1 MAGYATLTADEL
13 DAPAVRGLSSTAFRA
28 WVYVVRHAR
37 GRSDGWCMSAQSI
50 ADQIGSSRTTT
61 FRALAEVQR
70 AGLITR
76 THAPGPNGSRG
87 WARYRLEKPSQVAV
101 DDDNNNEDENGYRC
115 GECGISWMETVRYS
129 RCPECS
135 STAVELVAPYPARF
149 FA

>member
-37 GRSDGWCMSAQSI
+37 GRSDGWCMSAKSI

-76 THAPGPNGSRG
+76 THASGPNGSRG
-87 WARYRLEKPSQVAV
+87 WAKYKLKSPEAFSV
-101 DDDNNNEDENGYRC
+101 DADAEEEDGYRC
-115 GECGISWMETVRYS
+115 GECGVSWMETEQYT

>member
-1 MAGYATLTADEL
+1 MAGYATLTAEEL

-50 ADQIGSSRTTT
+50 SDQIGSSRTTT
-61 FRALAEVQR
+61 FRALREVER

-76 THAPGPNGSRG
+76 THAAGPNGSRG
-87 WARYRLEKPSQVAV
+87 WAKYRLKKPQALAV
-101 DDDNNNEDENGYRC
+101 DDEAEEEEGYRC
-115 GECGISWMETVRYS
+115 GECGASWMETEPLP

-135 STAVELVAPYPARF
+135 STAVELVGPYPSRF

>member
-1 MAGYATLTADEL
+1 MDNSPSSPQGYPQGIHMAGYATLTAEEL

-87 WARYRLEKPSQVAV
+87 WARYRV
-101 DDDNNNEDENGYRC
+101 N
-115 GECGISWMETVRYS
+115 T
-129 RCPECS
+129 
-135 STAVELVAPYPARF
+135 
-149 FA
+149 